1 MSTQITTAFV
11 NQFSANVQMLSQQM
25 GSLLRNAVDVESV
38 NGEKAFFDQVGS
50 TAAVKKTSRHADTPL
65 VETPHTRRMV
75 TMSDYEWADLIDEQ
89 DKVRLLIDPTSTY
102 GRAAAAAMGRAMD
115 DEIIAAALGT
125 AKTGKDGGT
134 DTALPAGQKIA
145 HGSAGLTIAK
155 LVSAKELLDAA
166 SVDPSIPRHIIVS
179 PKQISDLLN
188 NTTVTSSD
196 FNTVKA
202 LAQGEINS
210 FVGFNFIVSN
220 RLTTD
225 SNSDRQVIAFAQDG
239 LKVGMGK
246 EPMAKIDERADKSYA
261 TQVYYCQTLGAT
273 RMEEEKVVEIAC
285 NEQET
290 YKWLLFI
297 PHKELIHELH
307 QLR

>member
-1 MSTQITTAFV
+1 MSTQVTTAFV
-11 NQFSANVQMLSQQM
+11 QQFSANISMLSQQM
-25 GSLLRNAVDVESV
+25 GSLLRTAVDVESV

-50 TAAVKKTSRHADTPL
+50 AAAVLRTSRHADTPL
-65 VETPHTRRMV
+65 VDTPHSRRMV
-75 TMSDYEWADLIDEQ
+75 TLSDYEYADLIDDA
-89 DKVRLLIDPTSTY
+89 DKVRLLVDPTSTY
-102 GRAAAAAMGRAMD
+102 SRAAAAAMGRAMD
-115 DEIIAAALGT
+115 DVVIAAALGT

-134 DTALPAGQKIA
+134 DTTLPSGQKIA
-145 HGSAGLTIAK
+145 HGSAGLTLAK
-155 LVSAKELLDAA
+155 LLSAKETLDAA

-202 LAQGEINS
+202 LAQGELSS

-225 SNSDRQVIAFAQDG
+225 SNSDRQVIAFASDG
-239 LKVGMGK
+239 IKLAMGK
-246 EPMAKIDERADKSYA
+246 EPQARIDERADKSYS
-261 TQVYYCQTLGAT
+261 TQVYYCQSIGAT

-285 NEQET
+285 SE
-290 YKWLLFI
+290 
-297 PHKELIHELH
+297 
-307 QLR
+307 